1 MKPAPRPIALQLW
14 TVREDLEADTAA
26 TLDRVAARGFSA
38 VEWYGL
44 GDGDAAPA
52 ERVARAAAL
61 RGMLDGAGLAACA
74 AHGRLPDGAELDA
87 VLDEARALGAGCL
100 IAPSPRSVDGCESA
114 FSDADG
120 VRRLADRLNAAA
132 ERAAAAGVTIGYHN
146 HWQEWRPLGDGRG
159 AGRAGYDLLWERLGP
174 GVVAEVDVYWARV
187 GGQDPAAVIAGLGE
201 RCRFL
206 HVKDGPGDTVQPQT
220 PLGEGVL
227 DLDAALAAGPH
238 VRWHVVELD
247 ECDGDRLDAARA
259 GGDWLVARGWS
270 RWAA

>member
-1 MKPAPRPIALQLW
+1 MVKPAPRPMALQLW
-14 TVREDLEADTAA
+14 TVREDLEADAAA
-26 TLDRVAARGFSA
+26 TLQRVAARGFTA
-38 VEWYGL
+38 VETYGL
-44 GDGDAAPA
+44 GAGDVAPA
-52 ERVARAAAL
+52 ERVARAAATRRL
-61 RGMLDGAGLAACA
+61 LDNAGLVACA
-74 AHGRLPDGAELDA
+74 AHGRLPGGAELDA
-87 VLDEARALGAGCL
+87 VLDELRELGADCL
-100 IAPSPRSVDGCESA
+100 VVPSPGSVDGCGSA

-120 VRRLADRLNAAA
+120 VRALAERLNAAA
-132 ERAAAAGVTIGYHN
+132 ERAAARGVTIGYHN
-146 HWQEWRPLGDGRG
+146 HWQEWGTVGDGRT
-159 AGRAGYDLLWERLGP
+159 GYDLLWERLDP

-206 HVKDGPGDTVQPQT
+206 HVKDGPADTVRPQT

-238 VRWHVVELD
+238 ARWHVVELD
-247 ECDGDRLDAARA
+247 ECDTDRLDAARA